1 MLTILKSL
9 VVDFF
14 LKLITSWKHDR
25 AMKEAGA
32 SEVTIGAVEKANE
45 AKQAVDSKPKPRTI
59 DDVLGEL

>member
-1 MLTILKSL
+1 
-9 VVDFF
+9 
-14 LKLITSWKHDR
+14 
-25 AMKEAGA
+25 MKEAGA